1 MIIAP
6 SIALTNKNFSPIN
19 FRTDV
24 LAFFRRKNTSRLIAI
39 APLAGAYSRVKSPPC
54 AGIS

>member
-1 MIIAP
+1 MIAP
-6 SIALTNKNFSPIN
+6 PIALTNKNFSPIN
-19 FRTDV
+19 FRADV

-39 APLAGAYSRVKSPPC
+39 TPFAGAYSRVKSPLPC